1 VGTARFAVAHH
12 LRTQMQTAFSTANKG
27 QQRKT
32 SASSF
37 AFLLGMSVSCRHLA
51 TVDETADFRFLA
63 LRDLP
68 LFASDVPS
76 RRGKLAAGL
85 PDFVAAGRPDSASLA
100 TREARGNSEPAMNSL
115 QSEKTGSS
123 VCCC

>member
-1 VGTARFAVAHH
+1 MAPNGHGDPIERCP
-12 LRTQMQTAFSTANKG
+12 LLSE
-27 QQRKT
+27 QRKT

-51 TVDETADFRFLA
+51 TVDETADFGFLA

-100 TREARGNSEPAMNSL
+100 TRAQECLPIL
-115 QSEKTGSS
+115 
-123 VCCC
+123 